1 MLAYTAKFNCGL
13 EIILTLHH
21 IHWGTQSNLAKNM
34 RLYVQREQNRS
45 RVAKIVFQFIISALF
60 SSLKQISES
69 F

>member
-1 MLAYTAKFNCGL
+1 MLACTAKFNCEL
-13 EIILTLHH
+13 EIILTSHH
-21 IHWGTQSNLAKNM
+21 VHWGTQSDLAKNM
-34 RLYVQREQNRS
+34 RSYVHREQNIS